1 MSALVTSL
9 EISKKL
15 YELSGWE
22 DTDKWW
28 YQLDNVDEVHC
39 MHEFKVDKEVTEFKH
54 SLMRLFPAYP
64 LGYLLRKLPK
74 ATDIN
79 TDKWEESFD
88 CSIPEMFFM
97 AWEMDT
103 MDHKWRV
110 QMQVED
116 EVLEPI
122 LFEADNP
129 EDAACLLLIRLFE
142 EGILVKE

>member
-1 MSALVTSL
+1 MSTASL
-9 EISKKL
+9 ENCEKL
-15 YELSGWE
+15 YKLSGW
-22 DTDKWW
+22 TDKSLEKHG
-28 YQLDNVDEVHC
+28 YYSLPPMVAY
-39 MHEFKVDKEVTEFKH
+39 HETDI
-54 SLMRLFPAYP
+54 PAYP